1 MIGSRNFDP
10 SSAAFALLMQRAEE
24 AGQMRRAAD

>member
-1 MIGSRNFDP
+1 MTGIRNLDP
-10 SSAAFALLMQRAEE
+10 SNAAFALLMQRAAE